1 MMQIDPPGAVR
12 TLPGAGSRRRSRPG
26 PLAFARTALLAAAA
40 LLWLSSPAQAQ
51 DAAAPG
57 TFQGLDARVQSLKQ
71 EMVDLNRDLFLLEEE
86 LLFPAN
92 SQVAVFV
99 SMDVGTFFALDSV
112 TLMLDGKNVANY
124 LYTQRE
130 LDALLRGGVQRLWVG
145 NVPAGEHEW
154 TAFFTG
160 KGPNGRHYTRGATS
174 RLDKRAGAKYLELKI
189 SDQATRLQPEFIVT
203 EWE

>member
-1 MMQIDPPGAVR
+1 M
-12 TLPGAGSRRRSRPG
+12 
-26 PLAFARTALLAAAA
+26 AAAA
-40 LLWLSSPAQAQ
+40 LVVAFPAWAQ
-51 DAAAPG
+51 DPTPSA
-57 TFQGLDARVQSLKQ
+57 TFQGLDSEVQSLKQ
-71 EMVDLNRDLFLLEEE
+71 DMVDLNRDLFLLEEE

-145 NVPAGEHEW
+145 NVRAGEHEW
-154 TAFFTG
+154 TAFLTG
-160 KGPNGRHYTRGATS
+160 KGPNGRHYTRGATA
-174 RLDKRAGAKYLELKI
+174 RLDKGAGPKYLELRI
-189 SDQATRLQPEFIVT
+189 SDRAQSLQPEFIVT